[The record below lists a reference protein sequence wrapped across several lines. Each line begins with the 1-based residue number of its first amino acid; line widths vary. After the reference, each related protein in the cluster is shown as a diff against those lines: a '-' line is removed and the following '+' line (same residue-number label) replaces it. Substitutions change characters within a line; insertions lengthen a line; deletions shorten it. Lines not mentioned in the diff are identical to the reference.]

1 MKKQKNTIRLKFYLI
16 LLSMLFIGACSKD
29 DSSSPDLPDTEG
41 GSIHVT
47 GDLAVQ
53 GDKVITDAEFEYDGQ
68 YGISFYIFGDDD
80 QGGGFSM
87 VLGGYF
93 ENPESV
99 VETGSYTIAA
109 SGSYPDKPY
118 FRGTYTDN
126 IENVDGTYTS
136 DLFDMEGQLN
146 IIYSSAE
153 LIKAE
158 FEFIAKEGEKVVN
171 GKGSFTAVEW

>member
-109 SGSYPDKPY
+109 SGYILINLILEILIPIISKLLMERILPISLIW
-118 FRGTYTDN
+118 RDN
-126 IENVDGTYTS
+126 
-136 DLFDMEGQLN
+136 
-146 IIYSSAE
+146 
-153 LIKAE
+153 
-158 FEFIAKEGEKVVN
+158 
-171 GKGSFTAVEW
+171 